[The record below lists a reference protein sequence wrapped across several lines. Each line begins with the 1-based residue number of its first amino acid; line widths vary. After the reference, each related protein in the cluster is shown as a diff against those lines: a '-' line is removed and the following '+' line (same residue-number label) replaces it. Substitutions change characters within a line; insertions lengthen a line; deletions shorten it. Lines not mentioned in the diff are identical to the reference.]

1 MITVATLATLTVI
14 GAISIDHDKVQPFP
28 QPEPVTVSEK
38 AAIKFK
44 PQLNI
49 NFGCGVYPAVNA
61 AGETNGGLKGTGGV
75 SGCKVSL
82 LGPQNVIVWIDNP
95 ALETS
100 KILGLSTSQSSGY
113 YKAAPVPA
121 FELINGTTPMMSLK
135 DSYLYPTTG
144 AGDFHD
150 LIMWDQLTDAARAA
164 LNTTDFGSAKVPFS
178 DDNFSEK
185 LENAWPF

>member
-1 MITVATLATLTVI
+1 MNLRTITVATLATLLTVI
-14 GAISIDHDKVQPFP
+14 GAISIGHDKVQPFP

-38 AAIKFK
+38 TAIKFK

-61 AGETNGGLKGTGGV
+61 AGKTNGGLKGTGGV
-75 SGCKVSL
+75 SG
-82 LGPQNVIVWIDNP
+82 
-95 ALETS
+95 
-100 KILGLSTSQSSGY
+100 Y
-113 YKAAPVPA
+113 
-121 FELINGTTPMMSLK
+121 
-135 DSYLYPTTG
+135 SYLYPTTG

-185 LENAWPF
+185 LKNAWPF